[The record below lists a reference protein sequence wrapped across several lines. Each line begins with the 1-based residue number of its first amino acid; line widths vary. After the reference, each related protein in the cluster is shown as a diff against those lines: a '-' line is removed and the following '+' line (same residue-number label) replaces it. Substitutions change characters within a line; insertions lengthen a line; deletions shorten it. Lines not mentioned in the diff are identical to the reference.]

1 MSLDVNKKMKVNEKV
16 PTYILFFQLYHTNTS
31 YPAYE
36 VLKPYLPYLELMESA
51 DEIAFDLDYM
61 DD

>member
-1 MSLDVNKKMKVNEKV
+1 MQTIKNQMKNNEKV
-16 PTYILFFQLYHTNTS
+16 PVYIVFFQLCYTNTP

-36 VLKPYLPYLELMESA
+36 LLKPYLPCFQLTESA
-51 DEIAFDLDYM
+51 DEIAFDPDYI

>member
-1 MSLDVNKKMKVNEKV
+1 MKNNEKV
-16 PTYILFFQLYHTNTS
+16 PTYILFFQLCFTNTP

-36 VLKPYLPYLELMESA
+36 VLKLYLPYLELMESA